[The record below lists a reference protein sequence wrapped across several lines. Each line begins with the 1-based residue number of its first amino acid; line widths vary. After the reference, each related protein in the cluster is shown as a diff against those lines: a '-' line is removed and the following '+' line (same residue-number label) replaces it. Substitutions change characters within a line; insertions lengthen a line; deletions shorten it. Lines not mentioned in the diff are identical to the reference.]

1 MLPPCVTRMN
11 YNDFNEQFDNNYNR
25 CLFVVLFF
33 IREKSFWKVQM
44 MILGEFFWPNVS
56 WEDVGIHEIS
66 WTLENAVQEKTVY
79 QKNSGSNNGGQQKY
93 RKQAL
98 YSIQGVPLKK
108 LQNWI
113 AIPLK
118 RWIFDCTFH
127 SQNSTFQF
135 WSLFALVIFQIV
147 HPV

>member
-25 CLFVVLFF
+25 CLSVVLFF

-44 MILGEFFWPNVS
+44 ILGEIFWPNVS

-79 QKNSGSNNGGQQKY
+79 QKNSGSINGGNKSTENKLCTWY
-93 RKQAL
+93 RVYHLKN
-98 YSIQGVPLKK
+98 YKSERPL
-108 LQNWI
+108 LWI
-113 AIPLK
+113 GEFSTIC
-118 RWIFDCTFH
+118 FY
-127 SQNSTFQF
+127 SQNSTFQYWNF
-135 WSLFALVIFQIV
+135 SL
-147 HPV
+147 

>member
-1 MLPPCVTRMN
+1 MN

-25 CLFVVLFF
+25 CLSVVLFF

-79 QKNSGSNNGGQQKY
+79 QKNSGSINGGQQKY

-98 YSIQGVPLKK
+98 YLIQGVPFEK
-108 LQNWI
+108 LQ
-113 AIPLK
+113 K
-118 RWIFDCTFH
+118 
-127 SQNSTFQF
+127 
-135 WSLFALVIFQIV
+135 
-147 HPV
+147 

>member
-1 MLPPCVTRMN
+1 MN
-11 YNDFNEQFDNNYNR
+11 WCCHLASPEWIITISMSNSITIIIG
-25 CLFVVLFF
+25 VLFF

-98 YSIQGVPLKK
+98 YLIQGVPLKK

-118 RWIFDCTFH
+118 RWIFDRTFH
-127 SQNSTFQF
+127 S
-135 WSLFALVIFQIV
+135 LFTLVIFQIE